1 MLRHT
6 YATRMI
12 EAGIPAEI
20 LKKLLGHKKI
30 KTTID
35 TYTTV
40 FDDVLKSQTLQFSD
54 YIQKII

>member
-12 EAGIPAEI
+12 EAGISAEI